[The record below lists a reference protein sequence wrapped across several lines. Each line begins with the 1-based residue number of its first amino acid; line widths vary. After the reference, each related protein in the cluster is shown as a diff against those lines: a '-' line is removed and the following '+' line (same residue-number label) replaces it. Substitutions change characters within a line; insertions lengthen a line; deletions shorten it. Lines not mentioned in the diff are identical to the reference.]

1 MKSLYGLLLA
11 IFAALAP
18 ISGSTD
24 ETNTDKKGTGM
35 VTVTM
40 ETSMGE
46 ITLELDSDKAPEST
60 ANFIAYAKSGHYDGT
75 IFHRVIPG
83 FMIQGGGFDVNMQTK
98 PTNPPIKNEAANGL
112 RNLNGTI
119 AMARTNDPQSATSQF
134 FINIADNA
142 FLDHKSPSP
151 QGWGYAVF
159 GKVTDGM
166 GPVMAIENVPTG
178 NKGGHENV
186 PLEPI
191 VINKVTVAE

>member
-11 IFAALAP
+11 IFAGLAP